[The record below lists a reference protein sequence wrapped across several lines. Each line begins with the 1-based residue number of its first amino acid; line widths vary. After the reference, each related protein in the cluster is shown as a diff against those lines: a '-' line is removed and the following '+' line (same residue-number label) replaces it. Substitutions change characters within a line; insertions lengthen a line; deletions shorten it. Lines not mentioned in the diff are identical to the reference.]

1 MLRLSLESRA
11 RVEDGTAQKKK
22 QKKKADFRERELK
35 KSEKDKLTT
44 KVNDCRRRG

>member
-22 QKKKADFRERELK
+22 QKKKGGFPRKRVEEVRERQVDY
-35 KSEKDKLTT
+35 KSERL
-44 KVNDCRRRG
+44 

>member
-1 MLRLSLESRA
+1 MGRHRKRS
-11 RVEDGTAQKKK
+11 K
-22 QKKKADFRERELK
+22 KKKADFRERELK